1 MDDVLH
7 LDVSPI
13 GKPRMT
19 QRDKWMKRPP
29 VVRYHLFCHALKY
42 RAEEHG
48 YKVTDTLSLTF
59 VIPMPTSWSKK
70 KRLAMVGQPHQTK
83 PDLDN
88 LIKAFKDALCED
100 DSFVHTYEKITKVW
114 GEEGCILVHK

>member
-7 LDVSPI
+7 LDVCPI

-29 VVRYHLFCHALKY
+29 VVRYHIFCQSLKF
-42 RAEEHG
+42 RAEEHD
-48 YKVTDTLSLTF
+48 YKVSDTLSLTF
-59 VIPMPTSWSKK
+59 VMPMPASWSKK
-70 KRLAMVGQPHQTK
+70 KRLAMAGQPHQTK

>member
-29 VVRYHLFCHALKY
+29 VVRYHIFCQSLKF
-42 RAEEHG
+42 RAEEHC

-59 VIPMPTSWSKK
+59 VIPMPPSWSKK

>member
-1 MDDVLH
+1 MDDVLR
-7 LDVSPI
+7 LDVEPI

-29 VVRYHLFCHALKY
+29 VVRYHLYCQHLGLLCN
-42 RAEEHG
+42 ECN
-48 YKVTDTLSLTF
+48 YKVEETLSLTF
-59 VIPMPTSWSKK
+59 VLTMPKSWSNKK
-70 KRLAMVGQPHQTK
+70 KLSMDGKPHQSK

-114 GEEGCILVHK
+114 GEQGCILVHR

>member
-1 MDDVLH
+1 MDDVLR
-7 LDVSPI
+7 LDVEPI

-29 VVRYHLFCHALKY
+29 VVRYHLYCQHLALLCN
-42 RAEEHG
+42 ECN
-48 YKVTDTLSLTF
+48 YKVEETLSLTF
-59 VIPMPTSWSKK
+59 VLTMPKSWSNK
-70 KRLAMVGQPHQTK
+70 KRLSMDGKPHQSK

-114 GEEGCILVHK
+114 GEQGCILVHR